1 MILRQLE
8 VYHVR
13 LKQDNRKKIVEVVS
27 DPSGE
32 AFESL
37 SSLHLP
43 ALFLRSQ
50 QRFLRLLSIGYVIND
65 KYPLTI
71 RQ

>member
-37 SSLHLP
+37 ITD
-43 ALFLRSQ
+43 ATREVF
-50 QRFLRLLSIGYVIND
+50 D
-65 KYPLTI
+65 A
-71 RQ
+71 